1 MIDHVLSGAVVMH
14 ADGILFAGANRAGKT
29 IVIRALSDMLPRG
42 RALTWRNR
50 CMCMI
55 YRRNINNCRDH

>member
-29 IVIRALSDMLPRG
+29 IVIHALSDTLPRG